1 MRVPDRES
9 DAAAGL
15 GQRRH
20 RRGDR
25 AACRRRGGCDA
36 LQISGAARP
45 QRDVAQRRPVGLVQ
59 RQDMG
64 VGSRCPEVNRI
75 ARPVRH
81 RQAPDAHE
89 EVLGCID
96 IGNVQCN
103 AAQSGNTGRCHRY
116 DPRSLP
122 DYENRHLAKR
132 AIAPKAPG
140 NRPGQDDPIGSGGHQ
155 RWTRGP
161 NETAPVC
168 FTSRGSWVG
177 TIHRVSGAR
186 GPARRLRC
194 SGRARRRL
202 ARRRRQRGQARR
214 PRCAVQDGRSPRGF
228 GRQRACRR
236 GRPRRQAGVRAATR
250 STTAGRETSTLASIR
265 CTTRSRSR
273 RASPRSPSGSR

>member
-1 MRVPDRES
+1 MPPPGSASGATGEAIVPPAAVV
-9 DAAAGL
+9 AAAAML
-15 GQRRH
+15 WSTAPAARRNVMLRSVVLSALLECTGHGGRFPSPGGKPH
-20 RRGDR
+20 RPTGPPPPG
-25 AACRRRGGCDA
+25 ARRRTKKSSA
-36 LQISGAARP
+36 ASIS
-45 QRDVAQRRPVGLVQ
+45 QCSVQ
-59 RQDMG
+59 RCAIRKHGKMP
-64 VGSRCPEVNRI
+64 SN
-75 ARPVRH
+75 
-81 RQAPDAHE
+81 
-89 EVLGCID
+89 
-96 IGNVQCN
+96 
-103 AAQSGNTGRCHRY
+103 

-122 DYENRHLAKR
+122 DYENRHLAKK

-140 NRPGQDDPIGSGGHQ
+140 NRPGQDDPIGSGGHK

-236 GRPRRQAGVRAATR
+236 GRPRRQAGVRAVPGSDEINNRRAR
-250 STTAGRETSTLASIR
+250 NVDFGVDTL
-265 CTTRSRSR
+265 TTRSRSR
-273 RASPRSPSGSR
+273 RASPRSPLGSRSIAG